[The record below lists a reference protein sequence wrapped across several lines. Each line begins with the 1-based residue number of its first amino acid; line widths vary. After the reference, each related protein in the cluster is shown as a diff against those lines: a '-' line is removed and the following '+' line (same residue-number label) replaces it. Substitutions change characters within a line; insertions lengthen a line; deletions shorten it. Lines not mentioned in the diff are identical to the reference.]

1 MMVDGKTGG
10 EVVWLDIPQG
20 VLPPPLRPS
29 PCRPPG
35 VIHMIIPRRK
45 NLTIHGPWNGK
56 SMPVTGLTVETER
69 VPFKKAGM
77 SPYACLTQ
85 GLLQLA
91 TVVQVRAMHPIW
103 KRI

>member
-1 MMVDGKTGG
+1 
-10 EVVWLDIPQG
+10 
-20 VLPPPLRPS
+20 
-29 PCRPPG
+29 
-35 VIHMIIPRRK
+35 MIIPRRK

-56 SMPVTGLTVETER
+56 GMPVTGLTAETER

-91 TVVQVRAMHPIW
+91 TVVQVGPCTPYGKVFNGSPAMDE
-103 KRI
+103 